1 MKKTHHHVY
10 SIQRI
15 LRCKKMVF
23 VQHEL
28 NCLMTIYNPPTVPW
42 REDEVDLLRRI
53 MLQYLPQ

>member
-1 MKKTHHHVY
+1 MY